1 MITEENKIKNYS
13 IFIKKLN
20 EIGIDTELI
29 ENNLQDKLINASF
42 SYSSEFG
49 MAYDGSLLQNVLRIF
64 TPYALKINENL
75 PEQFRVD
82 KNSLLKVCL
91 LSHIAKAITFEKN
104 PNQWEVNNRGIVYK
118 FASLPGSLKL
128 GMRSLIL
135 CQNLGINFN
144 EIEAE
149 AMIIMDR
156 DENESQVKYYSST
169 LSTII
174 KQANELTFLQNRL
187 EKNSNANE

>member
-20 EIGIDTELI
+20 EIGVNTELI
-29 ENNLQDKLINASF
+29 ESNLQEKLINASF
-42 SYSSEFG
+42 TYSNEFG
-49 MAYDGSLLQNVLRIF
+49 VAYDGSLLQNVLRVF

-82 KNSLLKVCL
+82 RNSLLKVCL

-104 PNQWEVNNRGIVYK
+104 PNQWEVNNRGLVYK
-118 FASLPGSLKL
+118 FATLPGSLKL

-135 CQNLGINFN
+135 SQDLGIKFN

-149 AMIIMDR
+149 AMIVMDR

>member
-20 EIGIDTELI
+20 EIGVNTELI
-29 ENNLQDKLINASF
+29 ESNLQEKLINASF
-42 SYSSEFG
+42 TYSNEFG
-49 MAYDGSLLQNVLRIF
+49 VAYDGSLLQNVLRVF

-82 KNSLLKVCL
+82 RNSLLKVCL

-104 PNQWEVNNRGIVYK
+104 PNQWEVNNRGLVYK

-128 GMRSLIL
+128 GMRSLII
-135 CQNLGINFN
+135 CQNLGITFD
-144 EIEAE
+144 EVEAE
-149 AMIIMDR
+149 AMIVMDR